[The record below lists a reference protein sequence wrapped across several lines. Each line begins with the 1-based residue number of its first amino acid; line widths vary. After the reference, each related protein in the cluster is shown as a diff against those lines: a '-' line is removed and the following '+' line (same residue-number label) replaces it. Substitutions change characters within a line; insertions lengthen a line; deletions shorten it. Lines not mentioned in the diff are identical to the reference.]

1 MVVQTVRL
9 DISTKCENDVVDLT
23 DEIRKVVSASSIN
36 SGLVCVF
43 VSGSTAAITM
53 IEFEAGLIK
62 DFVATLSR
70 IAPADVVYEHDKR
83 WQDGNGRSH
92 VKASLI
98 GPDLVVPLNNGKLE
112 LGTWQRIVLV
122 EFDLRPRRRSIII
135 QIIGE

>member
-9 DISTKCENDVVDLT
+9 DISTRCENDVVDIT
-23 DEIRKVVSASSIN
+23 EEVRNAVSSSSIN

-43 VSGSTAAITM
+43 VSGSTATITA

-62 DFVATLSR
+62 DFVTTLSR
-70 IAPADVVYEHDKR
+70 IAPADITYEHDKR

-98 GPDLVVPLNNGKLE
+98 GPDLVVPLSNGKLE

-122 EFDLRPRRRSIII
+122 EFDIRPRRRSIVI
-135 QIIGE
+135 QIVGE